1 MCYNVK
7 KQRRQKMD
15 HSNSIDAEQI
25 AIEVKNS
32 SNITLTKITGK
43 EEVLCI
49 HAEEYKAGDKICFT
63 NFSQHKYLVIN
74 IDDDLSESLIYVPG
88 TTLEFS
94 IPFGNDL
101 RPYSPGAFNGSMHT
115 INMRIAK
122 DEEVYC
128 YRNLAKNVMDQRGET
143 TYYPHATANVET
155 RNEAVFAAR
164 NTIDGQTD
172 NQGHGSWPYESWGTW
187 QREDAELVL
196 DFSRTVEVDKIV
208 LYLRADFPH
217 DTYWK
222 SITIVFSDGTQKDM
236 QLIKTGNAQ
245 CIKLDKKRINWI
257 KLVDFK
263 KSDEP
268 SEFAALTEFQV
279 YGTDIKDI

>member
-1 MCYNVK
+1 MKEQENIK
-7 KQRRQKMD
+7 KREDNIFLDLKG
-15 HSNSIDAEQI
+15 EQL
-25 AIEVKNS
+25 AIEIKDK
-32 SNITLTKITGK
+32 SNTIIREVSGTG
-43 EEVLCI
+43 EISCI
-49 HAEEYKAGDKICFT
+49 YTQEYKAGDKICFT
-63 NFSQHKYLVIN
+63 NSSKHKYLVIN
-74 IDDDLSESLIYVPG
+74 IDDELSESLIYVPG

-94 IPFGNDL
+94 IPFGDDL
-101 RPYSPGAFNGSMHT
+101 RPYSPGAFNGSKHT

-155 RNEAVFAAR
+155 RNEAIFAAR

-187 QREDAELVL
+187 QRADAELVL
-196 DFSRTVEVDKIV
+196 DFCRTVEVDKIV

-222 SITIVFSDGTQKDM
+222 SLTIVFSDGTQEDM
-236 QLIKTGNAQ
+236 QLIKTGSAQ
-245 CIKLDKKRINWI
+245 CIKFNKKRINWI
-257 KLVDFK
+257 KLVDFVK
-263 KSDEP
+263 ADEP
-268 SEFAALTEFQV
+268 AEFAALTEFQV
-279 YGTDIKDI
+279 YGTDIKDK